1 MNRQQGPGFPASI
14 LWVLVALTLGWG
26 FNWPMIKLALTELP
40 VLSFRTL
47 CLAGGA
53 AGLFAIAAY
62 VRLPLRVPQ
71 GQWGRLLLMALFNI
85 TLWNLCSVYGIGYM
99 ASGRAAILAFTM
111 PLWGVLL
118 SAWLLKERLSARR
131 ILGVVLGMAAI
142 LLLLSNELQ
151 AVQAAPKGTLLMLG
165 AALSWAFGT
174 VMMKR
179 YPVDLPVAS
188 LTAWQLLVGGIP
200 ICAGALAFEMHSLRP
215 LTLGPAVAVAYNI
228 FIAFIFCQWAWIKI
242 ATTVPVGV
250 STLSTLMIPV
260 VGVFSGMLVLA
271 ERPHW
276 QDFAA
281 LALVLMALA
290 TVMLPPGA
298 LRAPFSRR
306 REPVAK

>member
-1 MNRQQGPGFPASI
+1 LNRQGFPVSI

-26 FNWPMIKLALTELP
+26 FNWPMIKLALTEVP
-40 VLSFRTL
+40 VLSFRSV
-47 CLAGGA
+47 CLLGGA
-53 AGLFAIAAY
+53 AGLFAVAAY
-62 VRLPLRVPQ
+62 ARLPLRVPR
-71 GQWGRLLLMALFNI
+71 GQWGRLLLMALFSITFWNI
-85 TLWNLCSVYGIGYM
+85 CSVYGIGYM

-131 ILGVVLGMAAI
+131 ILGVGLGMGAI

-200 ICAGALAFEMHSLRP
+200 IYAGALAFEMHSLQP
-215 LTLGPAVAVAYNI
+215 LTLWPAVAVAYNV
-228 FIAFIFCQWAWIKI
+228 FIAFILCQWAWIKI

-250 STLSTLMIPV
+250 SSLSTLMIPV
-260 VGVFSGMLVLA
+260 VGVFSGMLVLS
-271 ERPHW
+271 EQPHW

-281 LALVLMALA
+281 LGLVLLALA
-290 TVMLPPGA
+290 TVMLPPGSIRA
-298 LRAPFSRR
+298 LFSKR
-306 REPVAK
+306 

>member
-1 MNRQQGPGFPASI
+1 MKREERHGLPAAI
-14 LWVLVALTLGWG
+14 LWLLAALTLGWG
-26 FNWPMIKLALTELP
+26 FNWPMIKLALTEVP
-40 VLSFRTL
+40 VLSFRSV
-47 CLAGGA
+47 CLLGGA
-53 AGLFAIAAY
+53 AGLFAIATYA
-62 VRLPLRVPQ
+62 RLPLRVPR
-71 GQWGRLLLMALFNI
+71 GEWGRLLLMSVFSI
-85 TLWNLCSVYGIGYM
+85 TGWQICTVYGIGYM

-131 ILGVVLGMAAI
+131 ILGVGLGMGAI

-200 ICAGALAFEMHSLRP
+200 IYAGALALEMHSLQP
-215 LTLGPAVAVAYNI
+215 LTLWPAVALAYNVLV
-228 FIAFIFCQWAWIKI
+228 AFVFCHWAWNKI
-242 ATTVPVGV
+242 VSSVPVGV
-250 STLSTLMIPV
+250 STLSTLMTPV

-281 LALVLMALA
+281 LGLVLLALA
-290 TVMLPPGA
+290 TVMLPPGSIRA
-298 LRAPFSRR
+298 LLSKR
-306 REPVAK
+306 

>member
-1 MNRQQGPGFPASI
+1 MNRHARQGFPASI
-14 LWVLVALTLGWG
+14 LWVLAALTLGWG
-26 FNWPMIKLALTELP
+26 FNWPMIKLALTEMP
-40 VLSFRTL
+40 VLSFRSL
-47 CLAGGA
+47 CLLGGS

-62 VRLPLRVPQ
+62 ARLPLRVPRA
-71 GQWGRLLLMALFNI
+71 QWGRLLLMALFNI
-85 TLWNLCSVYGIGYM
+85 TFWNICSVYGIGYM

-131 ILGVVLGMAAI
+131 ILGVGLGMGAI
-142 LLLLSNELQ
+142 LLLSNELQ

-200 ICAGALAFEMHSLRP
+200 IYAGALAFEMHDLHP
-215 LTLGPAVAVAYNI
+215 LTLWPAVALINNVLVA
-228 FIAFIFCQWAWIKI
+228 FVFCHWAWYKI
-242 ATTVPVGV
+242 VTMVPVGV
-250 STLSTLMIPV
+250 SSLSSLMTPV
-260 VGVFSGMLVLA
+260 VGVISGMLVLS
-271 ERPHW
+271 ELPHW

-281 LALVLMALA
+281 LGLVLLALA
-290 TVMLPPGA
+290 TVMLPPGSMRA
-298 LRAPFSRR
+298 LFKKR
-306 REPVAK
+306 